1 MRRLRKLIV
10 KKPRKSS
17 VASQLSA
24 TIMISKPS
32 TSKTA
37 DDTDD
42 KKRKTTPSVTRKLLK
57 ETSYSDI
64 DNMWMKAHDDY
75 GHKTDKDQNR
85 LNKADNMSKRKSV
98 NDMPEASAKVSKSSK
113 EDDDKKVRER
123 VRRS

>member
-42 KKRKTTPSVTRKLLK
+42 KK
-57 ETSYSDI
+57 
-64 DNMWMKAHDDY
+64 
-75 GHKTDKDQNR
+75 
-85 LNKADNMSKRKSV
+85 
-98 NDMPEASAKVSKSSK
+98 K
-113 EDDDKKVRER
+113 EDNT
-123 VRRS
+123 